1 VSERLAYQEPKE
13 GKKAN
18 GQESEVFNNVPATR
32 LVKLLLLISPCLSSG
47 RSEDAVT
54 SELDTVLGSY
64 DFFPVTYILPG
75 EYAIFVEEFKR
86 NQGVWIMKPIGK

>member
-1 VSERLAYQEPKE
+1 MVLTTYFA
-13 GKKAN
+13 
-18 GQESEVFNNVPATR
+18 F
-32 LVKLLLLISPCLSSG
+32 CF
-47 RSEDAVT
+47 RSEDAAM